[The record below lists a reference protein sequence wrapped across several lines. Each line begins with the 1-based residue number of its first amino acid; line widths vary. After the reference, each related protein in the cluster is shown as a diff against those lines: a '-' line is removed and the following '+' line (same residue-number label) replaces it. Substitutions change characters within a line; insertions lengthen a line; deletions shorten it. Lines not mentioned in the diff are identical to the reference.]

1 MEPIEGKIIGID
13 FGTTNSL
20 AAYVEGS
27 EPVIISN
34 PEGVHKTPSVV
45 AFLENKEVIVGEI
58 ARRQAPTN
66 ARRTIQSIKRLMG
79 RSYSDVIESGEQFS
93 FNLLEKDDQII
104 IDIDGMGYRPE
115 QITALILQKLKESA
129 EMFLNEP
136 IQQAIISVPAYFDD
150 LQRNATKEAARLA
163 GLEVLRLIN
172 EPTAAAMAYG
182 LGRKT
187 EEVVAVY
194 DFGGGTFD
202 ISILEIN
209 NNAFE
214 VIVSNGD
221 THLGGDDLDNAIVR
235 MIADEFQRQH
245 GVNLA
250 DDPVTLYR
258 LKEVAEK
265 AKCELSMATH
275 TLISLPFVAYKDKTP
290 IHLERTISRREF
302 EAIIAPFVDRT
313 IKCCRDA
320 LDAGGVARKD
330 ISKVILVGGTS
341 RIPLVQDEV
350 EDFFEIAPFK
360 GVNPDEIVALGAAT
374 HGGVFSGKLEEVVLL
389 DVTPHSLGVEVK
401 DGKVSHI
408 IEKNSTIPIKAA
420 KTFTTTENNQSFV
433 NIHVVQGEGENT
445 EDCRSL
451 GKFTLSDIEP
461 AAAGIP
467 RIRISF
473 FINSDGVVEISANDM
488 ASGKEKKLTITHSF
502 LTSDEKKKQKFRKRQ
517 RLATGYAPRTS
528 RAESASQDIIYPV
541 GSQIAPEPTYDTSEL
556 KGRFQPV
563 SDAQISPTDTPP
575 YPTPPGE
582 VAAQPI
588 PLQTPQPAQPATP
601 REIHEASTILYTSES
616 ISQAA
621 QTPPKPVPKPPTM
634 APEPSVVSP
643 AAIPRHIMPINQ
655 ELLLTVQ
662 KAIAKEERSEEA
674 LAFYTKF
681 FEHVAEL
688 QQKGVDIPSSIY
700 PTLSAAYVLS
710 RFPEEARNTI
720 RFYEERPDKET
731 PDSLEAYEFL
741 IKHYPNYKLAIRERA
756 SLYQQLKKYKE
767 AFTSLESLQRQAED
781 EEIQTTLETLYEEY
795 LQENKDPVIEF
806 KLVKLYLKKNKLD
819 EAIGILQSLAKDEGY
834 RPRALKILGL
844 TYWQKNMF
852 TLAWHTFKLLPS
864 SAELTDILYRLAND
878 VEKVGDLA
886 NAREI
891 YQRISDNA
899 PNYKDVA
906 ARWKKIDYRLQLQQ
920 KEAEG
925 ARSVPILENS
935 RFLVLE
941 EVNRGSMGVI
951 YKARD
956 KVVGDIVAIKVLNDY
971 LCQDPKAVERF
982 KSEARAAKKLSHPYI
997 VRIHDLFESGRQ
1009 FFLSMEFIEGTD
1021 LKKMI
1026 SNKIQFSEETITQYF
1041 LQMCDAL
1048 TYAHSLGIIHRDIKP
1063 ANIMILP
1070 FNTIKITDFGIA
1082 KILKSDAVTQS
1093 GTAVIGTPLYMAPEQ
1108 IMGKGVDARTD
1119 IYSLGIMLYEMV
1131 TGNPPF
1137 CQGNIEYHHVHT
1149 EPPAIEGNVSDKLK
1163 GIITKMIAKS
1173 PEDRFQSIQE
1183 IFQTI
1188 RDT

>member
-1 MEPIEGKIIGID
+1 MEPKEGKIIGID
-13 FGTTNSL
+13 LGTTNSL
-20 AAYVEGS
+20 VAYVEGS
-27 EPVIISN
+27 EPVIIPN
-34 PEGVHKTPSVV
+34 PEGGNKTPSVV
-45 AFLENKEVIVGEI
+45 AFLDNKEVIVGEI

-79 RSYSDVIESGEQFS
+79 RSYSDIVESGERYS
-93 FNLLEKDDQII
+93 FNVLEKDDRII
-104 IDIDGMGYRPE
+104 IDIDGLGYRPE
-115 QITALILQKLKESA
+115 QISALVLQKLKESA
-129 EMFLNEP
+129 ESFLNEP
-136 IQQAIISVPAYFDD
+136 IQQAIITVPAYFDD

-187 EEVVAVY
+187 EEMVAVF

-235 MIADEFQRQH
+235 MIVDEFQRQH

-265 AKCELSMATH
+265 AKCELSMTTH

-302 EAIIAPFVDRT
+302 EGIIAPFVDRT
-313 IKCCRDA
+313 IKCCKDA

-330 ISKVILVGGTS
+330 IAKVILVGGTS
-341 RIPLVQDEV
+341 RIPMVQDEV
-350 EDFFEIAPFK
+350 EDFFGISPFK

-389 DVTPHSLGVEVK
+389 DVTPHSLGVEVM

-420 KTFTTTENNQSFV
+420 KTFTTTEDNQSFV

-461 AAAGIP
+461 ASAGTP

-488 ASGKEKKLTITHSF
+488 ASGREKKLTITHSF
-502 LTSDEKKKQKFRKRQ
+502 LSSDEKKKQKSRKRQ
-517 RLATGYAPRTS
+517 RLAAGYTSRPS
-528 RAESASQDIIYPV
+528 RAESASTDILSPTASHV
-541 GSQIAPEPTYDTSEL
+541 APEPAYDTREL
-556 KGRFQPV
+556 KGQFLTV
-563 SDAQISPTDTPP
+563 ADTQVHPAAGAP
-575 YPTPPGE
+575 
-582 VAAQPI
+582 AAQAAPET
-588 PLQTPQPAQPATP
+588 LQQPAQPAP
-601 REIHEASTILYTSES
+601 SREIHEASTILYTSEN

-621 QTPPKPVPKPPTM
+621 QTPPKPVPRPATM
-634 APEPSVVSP
+634 APEPAVNPPAAPSRHVSP
-643 AAIPRHIMPINQ
+643 VNQ
-655 ELLLTVQ
+655 ELLQTTQ
-662 KAIAKEERSEEA
+662 KAISKEERSEEA
-674 LAFYTKF
+674 LAIYSKF
-681 FEHVAEL
+681 FEHIAEL
-688 QQKGVDIPSSIY
+688 QQKSADIPSNIY

-720 RFYEERPDKET
+720 RLYEEKPDKET
-731 PDSLEAYEFL
+731 PVSLEAYEFL

-756 SLYQQLKKYKE
+756 SLYQQMKKFKE
-767 AFTSLESLQRQAED
+767 AFTSLESLQKQAED
-781 EEIQTTLETLYEEY
+781 EEIQATLENLYEEY
-795 LQENKDPVIEF
+795 LQENNDPVIEF

-819 EAIGILQSLAKDEGY
+819 EAIGILQNLAKDEGY

-852 TLAWHTFKLLPS
+852 TLSWHTFKLLPA

-886 NAREI
+886 SAREI

-899 PNYKDVA
+899 PGYKDVA

-920 KEAEG
+920 KEAEVSR
-925 ARSVPILENS
+925 AVPLLEDS
-935 RFLVLE
+935 RFMVLE

-1026 SNKIQFSEETITQYF
+1026 SNKIKFSEETIIQYF
-1041 LQMCDAL
+1041 LQICDAL

-1063 ANIMILP
+1063 ANIMITP

-1108 IMGKGVDARTD
+1108 IMGKSVDARTD

-1137 CQGNIEYHHVHT
+1137 CQGNIEYHHVHS
-1149 EPPAIEGNVSDKLK
+1149 EPPEIKSEVSDKIK
-1163 GIITKMIAKS
+1163 CIIMKMIAKT
-1173 PEDRFQSIQE
+1173 PEERYQSIQE
-1183 IFQTI
+1183 IFHSVRET
-1188 RDT
+1188 